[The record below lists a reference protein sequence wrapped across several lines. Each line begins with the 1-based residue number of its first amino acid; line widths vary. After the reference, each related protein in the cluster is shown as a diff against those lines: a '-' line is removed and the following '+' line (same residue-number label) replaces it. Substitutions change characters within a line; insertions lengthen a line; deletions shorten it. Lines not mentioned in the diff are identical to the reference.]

1 MSADAR
7 FWDGM
12 AEKYSRMPV
21 GNPQAFERKIAI
33 TRARLT
39 PQSIVLDIGCGTG
52 SLALLLAPSAGHVHG
67 LDYSSA
73 MIRIARD
80 KAQAQQVGNVS
91 FHVGAF
97 DDGFSAFADGS
108 VDLICAYSLL
118 HLLDDPA
125 AGLQRI
131 QRLLKP
137 GGVLVSSTVCLGES
151 WLPYGALLRVMR
163 WVGKAPPV
171 RILSRRELQQA
182 MCDAGLVDI
191 EQPDVGAE
199 KIVGFFV
206 ARKPAVA

>member
-1 MSADAR
+1 MSADPR
-7 FWDGM
+7 FWDRM
-12 AEKYSRMPV
+12 AERYSRTPV
-21 GNPQAFERKIAI
+21 ADPQAFERKIAI

-67 LDYSSA
+67 LDYSPE
-73 MIRIARD
+73 MIRIARE
-80 KAQAQQVGNVS
+80 KAQAQQVDNVS

-97 DDGFSAFADGS
+97 DDSFTTFADGS
-108 VDLICAYSLL
+108 VDLVCAYSLL

-125 AGLQRI
+125 AGLRQI

-137 GGVLVSSTVCLGES
+137 GGVLVSSTACMGEF
-151 WLPYGALLRVMR
+151 WLPFGPLLRVLR

-171 RILSRRELQQA
+171 RILSKRGLQQA
-182 MCDAGLVDI
+182 LCDAGFVDI

-199 KIVGFFV
+199 KIIGFFV